1 MRSKFKFLDQKTI
14 WKFLL
19 IVLIITLG
27 SLLYYSNYYENHT
40 TRRIKKA
47 DNSIEIKNLID
58 KADLLFDNNQ
68 NTSAYYYFNKA
79 VLLCNPRK
87 DYVEYVYSLS
97 CMGNIK
103 YLQGDFINSEAILT
117 KTLPYLKKIKKPR
130 YAWYVYVLL
139 GDNYYSTDDYSN
151 SLLYYKK
158 ALNLKQSN
166 FKKTK
171 VLIYIAAVYI
181 EQKKYEKA
189 ELILLVLSK
198 KKDIYL
204 KDKKLNDSEYAR
216 ILYHL
221 GLSYLR
227 QGKLEAI
234 DYFNRTLK
242 IQLESEDYDALIETY
257 KSTALFYQNI
267 NLKKSKQYAKEAY
280 KISLKKNAIS
290 NKIVSLKLL
299 IETSEG
305 AELKKYSQ
313 EYLKLHDSF
322 NTAKLKA
329 KNQFARIKYDYN
341 REQEENLQLKAQTI
355 DNELQLERQKNRNFV
370 LYIIISLILSLLT
383 FLYFYLK
390 LKGKKQKN
398 DAIFESDRRIS
409 KHLSDE
415 LTNDVYQTLTYA
427 ENCDFQKDENKEK
440 LLSDLDTIYS
450 RTRNISKEH
459 SLISTDKNYEIAL
472 KEMISGFKTPE
483 LNIILNG
490 FDLISWDNIEKNKK
504 IILYRVLQELFAN
517 MKKHSQATLVSINIK
532 IIDKNLT
539 IIFNDNGVRTKNSTP
554 NFKNGLQ
561 NVENRIKTINGNI
574 IFDKNSEKGFRI
586 SFSFPL

>member
-1 MRSKFKFLDQKTI
+1 MRRILNFSDRKTILKFL
-14 WKFLL
+14 
-19 IVLIITLG
+19 IVILIIALG
-27 SLLYYSNYYENHT
+27 CSVYHINHYENST
-40 TRRIKKA
+40 IREIKKA
-47 DNSIEIKNLID
+47 DNSIEIKKLID

-79 VLLCNPRK
+79 VLLCNHKK

-117 KTLPYLKKIKKPR
+117 KTLPYLKRIKKPR

-139 GDNYYSTDDYSN
+139 ADNYYSTDDYSN

-189 ELILLVLSK
+189 ELILLALSK

-204 KDKKLNDSEYAR
+204 KDKKINDNEYAR
-216 ILYHL
+216 IVYHL

-234 DYFNRTLK
+234 DYFERTLK
-242 IQLESEDYDALIETY
+242 IQLETEDYDALIETY
-257 KSTALFYQNI
+257 KSIALFYQNR
-267 NLKKSKQYAKEAY
+267 NPKKSKQYAREAY
-280 KISLKKNAIS
+280 KISIKKNAVS

-299 IETSEG
+299 IKTSNG

-322 NTAKLKA
+322 STAKLKA
-329 KNQFARIKYDYN
+329 KNQFAKIKYDYN
-341 REQEENLQLKAQTI
+341 QEQGENLQLKAQTI
-355 DNELQLERQKNRNFV
+355 DNDLQLERQKNRNFI
-370 LYIIISLILSLLT
+370 LYIIIILILILLT

-398 DAIFESDRRIS
+398 DAIFESEMRIS
-409 KHLSDE
+409 KHLSEE
-415 LTNDVYQTLTYA
+415 LTHDVYQTLTYV
-427 ENCDFQKDENKEK
+427 ENCDFKKDENKEQ
-440 LLSDLDTIYS
+440 LLSNLDTIYL
-450 RTRNISKEH
+450 RTRNISKAH

-490 FDLISWDNIEKNKK
+490 FDLISWEDIERNKK
-504 IILYRVLQELFAN
+504 IILYRVLQEVFNN
-517 MKKHSQATLVSINIK
+517 MKKYSQATLVSINIK

-539 IIFNDNGVRTKNSTP
+539 IIYNDNGVGTKNSTP
-554 NFKNGLQ
+554 NFKNGIE
-561 NVENRIKTINGNI
+561 NVRNRIKTINGNI

>member
-1 MRSKFKFLDQKTI
+1 MRTLFNFLDNKTTF
-14 WKFLL
+14 KFLL
-19 IVLIITLG
+19 IVLIIASG
-27 SLLYYSNYYENHT
+27 ALLYHSNYYKNHT
-40 TRRIKKA
+40 IQRIKKA
-47 DNSIEIKNLID
+47 DNSIKIKNLID

-68 NTSAYYYFNKA
+68 NIIAYYYFNKA
-79 VLLCNPRK
+79 VVLCNPKK
-87 DYVEYVYSLS
+87 DYIEYVYSLS

-117 KTLPYLKKIKKPR
+117 KTLPYLNKIKKPR

-139 GDNYYSTDDYSN
+139 ADNYYSTEDYSN

-171 VLIYIAAVYI
+171 VLNYVAAVYI

-189 ELILLVLSK
+189 ESILLALSK
-198 KKDIYL
+198 NKDIYL

-257 KSTALFYQNI
+257 KSMTLFYQNI

-280 KISLKKNAIS
+280 KIALKKNAIS
-290 NKIVSLKLL
+290 NKIAALKLL
-299 IETSEG
+299 IKTSDG
-305 AELKKYSQ
+305 IELKKYSQ
-313 EYLKLHDSF
+313 EYLRLHDSF
-322 NTAKLKA
+322 NTTKLRA
-329 KNQFARIKYDYN
+329 KNQFARIKYDYV
-341 REQEENLQLKAQTI
+341 RQQEENLKLKAQTI
-355 DNELQLERQKNRNFV
+355 GNELQLEIQKNRNFV
-370 LYIIISLILSLLT
+370 LYIIITLILSLLT

-390 LKGKKQKN
+390 LRGERQKN
-398 DAIFESDRRIS
+398 DAVVESDRRIS

-415 LTNDVYQTLTYA
+415 LTSDMYQTLVYA
-427 ENCDFQKDENKEK
+427 ENCDFQKNENKER
-440 LLSDLDTIYS
+440 LLSNLDTIYS

-459 SLISTDKNYEIAL
+459 SVISTDKNYGIAL

-490 FDLISWDNIEKNKK
+490 FDLISWDNLEKNKK
-504 IILYRVLQELFAN
+504 IIFYRVLQELFAN
-517 MKKHSQATLVSINIK
+517 MKKHSHATLVSINIK

-539 IIFNDNGVRTKNSTP
+539 IFYNDNGVGTKNSTP

-586 SFSFPL
+586 IFSFPL

>member
-1 MRSKFKFLDQKTI
+1 
-14 WKFLL
+14 
-19 IVLIITLG
+19 
-27 SLLYYSNYYENHT
+27 
-40 TRRIKKA
+40 
-47 DNSIEIKNLID
+47 
-58 KADLLFDNNQ
+58 
-68 NTSAYYYFNKA
+68 
-79 VLLCNPRK
+79 
-87 DYVEYVYSLS
+87 
-97 CMGNIK
+97 MGNIK